1 MRLTNSDTFD
11 LINPILQ
18 YIPEQLAGEEDL
30 RLVFSVHDG
39 PMAQSDW
46 SVMDMSK
53 QLAEAG
59 LGKLHFLETGDML
72 TLRTK
77 SGILRLS
84 QLAKNNNES
93 PMAGKYPRPYSLPR

>member
-1 MRLTNSDTFD
+1 MNPNSDVIE

-18 YIPEQLAGEEDL
+18 YIPEQLAGEDDL

-46 SVMDMSK
+46 SIMDMSK

-59 LGKLHFLETGDML
+59 LGQ
-72 TLRTK
+72 
-77 SGILRLS
+77 S
-84 QLAKNNNES
+84 QITSVCSCLFVSAF
-93 PMAGKYPRPYSLPR
+93 SLGGRDSRG

>member
-1 MRLTNSDTFD
+1 VSLLLHVEESLTDRVFDNSDTFD

-46 SVMDMSK
+46 SIMDMSK

-59 LGKLHFLETGDML
+59 LGEF
-72 TLRTK
+72 
-77 SGILRLS
+77 
-84 QLAKNNNES
+84 A
-93 PMAGKYPRPYSLPR
+93 LPTIGPC